1 MVHGNPG
8 DMCFL
13 GAWGFGTWGIS
24 LCASTLL
31 SRLDAPDTLHDHHDC
46 WVSQQTNSA
55 TNDLKLAECFSCDL
69 NRQSTRMD
77 QRSLQ
82 ALVRTTQLLRTAQL
96 RILTESNLRWSDNFA
111 LQRIGEAGDVD
122 GLKTTCDKIKPWA
135 VRSKR
140 IACARLCYSIGSK
153 ETQRERAA
161 HQAIR

>member
-1 MVHGNPG
+1 MPPIPFMIITIV
-8 DMCFL
+8 
-13 GAWGFGTWGIS
+13 GFPS
-24 LCASTLL
+24 K
-31 SRLDAPDTLHDHHDC
+31 
-46 WVSQQTNSA
+46 QNSA

-122 GLKTTCDKIKPWA
+122 RLKTTCDKIKPWA

-153 ETQRERAA
+153 ETQTYIQRTGRSSSNPVTI
-161 HQAIR
+161 HTPFTPLQ